1 MKLVIRKM
9 SYPDI
14 QEVQE
19 IAQTSWHAT
28 YEGIIPRDVQDRF
41 LAQAYNPDMLEKRY
55 SGSPFYVAEQEGVIV
70 GFANYSNIQT
80 GQWVE
85 LAAIYLH
92 PEYQKQGIGTALLQK
107 GIEDLKPAYV
117 CINVEK
123 DNTIGMNFYKA
134 KGFKVVEEFEEDFD
148 GHQLQTVRMKLDVK
162 EGETYEKSSVQQVGF
177 SKN

>member
-19 IAQTSWHAT
+19 IAQTSWHST
-28 YEGIIPRDVQDRF
+28 YDGIIPSDVQNRF

-70 GFANYSNIQT
+70 GFANYSNIQS

-134 KGFKVVEEFEEDFD
+134 KGFKVIEEFEEDFD
-148 GHQLQTVRMKLDVK
+148 GHQLQTVRMKLEVK
-162 EGETYEKSSVQQVGF
+162 EGETYEESSVQ
-177 SKN
+177 